1 MNRIILINYF
11 MLLSYFLMIISF
23 VLLLVNGMQG
33 YLQFKI
39 YNATHI
45 QFAFISTIFYM
56 FTESW
61 VMFYLIGS
69 GKTIKETIINNGLD
83 KSLYQE
89 VIASKKK
96 VFPHITL
103 NIFLIG
109 TVFVIGGGVHTKV
122 ISVSTHGWLFVF
134 SMLHFLYTINLQHLA
149 FKDTA
154 SLLEKLGKL
163 LEGKK

>member
-1 MNRIILINYF
+1 
-11 MLLSYFLMIISF
+11 MLLSYFLMIVSV

-33 YLQFKI
+33 YLSFKI

-56 FTESW
+56 FAESW

-69 GKTIKETIINNGLD
+69 GKTIKETIINYKLD

-89 VIASKKK
+89 VILSKKK

-103 NIFLIG
+103 NILLIG
-109 TVFVIGGGVHTKV
+109 TVFVIGGGVHTKA
-122 ISVSTHGWLFVF
+122 ISIQVHSWLFIL
-134 SMLHFLYTINLQHLA
+134 SMFHFLYTIKLQHEA

-154 SLLEKLGKL
+154 QLLSKLGELIENK
-163 LEGKK
+163 